1 MSEKSQSGQALP
13 PNVADRLG
21 RVFNLMFNRVSMYSM
36 DHPSTKETVQLLAE
50 ALQEGLRFVS
60 PLTVVLER
68 EKIYVEEEP
77 LDPRVSAQRLV
88 SHMKK
93 AGVQSVS
100 FERGLTQKELAA
112 FGRLFGDP
120 KTYPTAEHM
129 KQGLLKSGVQN
140 IRVNHVFFKKMTAD
154 DEVVDREELLR
165 STGGFGLGQ
174 VIIDV
179 TGASGS
185 SAEAAQEKK
194 LSDEESLFDRLF
206 QDLTLARLVEDP
218 SSVIKRLL
226 GTGAESSEAPQEPDA
241 RGQALIQGIRKLKAE
256 LEKPRQ
262 DLKDTQAMGA
272 LVEAVFKLREEVQEG
287 VEARAQKGEIL
298 ADQSAL
304 SREMDDLTD
313 QVMVQLVR
321 EEYRKGQI
329 SVKRLA
335 QILRRMM
342 PDLRELKRLLP
353 KLKEA
358 LLADGMPLADYL
370 QLIREL
376 ERELQSENLA
386 LILEEGAEEIGLSA
400 ADLLSE
406 MKKDPKGAAE
416 LIALAAEIRSMG
428 NRQDP
433 NILARILVDYV
444 EQISGGLALEQAQME
459 GPEGGRRLGEMISR
473 IQEELVS
480 RLKARLG
487 ESSVVRKVEQEVRQ
501 RNQKSLD
508 ELKREWLFQLFLG
521 GKAPQGRVDV
531 QTVLQAVNAAYPE
544 QEGQA
549 EVLDSVMQA
558 MEAKGLDT
566 APLRAAL
573 AQRARLG
580 AGEPDPQKPPKGAF
594 NRNTILFWLR
604 EEVKRGHRYPYVFS
618 LLLLSVKRAV
628 ALRPVPLGLIKPHEV
643 RNALVQ
649 ALIPMLR
656 DVDLVGCLEENKVVV
671 LLPFTG
677 KNGVQV
683 VRRRVLEA
691 LEGKTLEVRNVPMR
705 INLTLADETFQKE
718 RAKKAQLLVA
728 QLEAKLAA
736 AMKQS

>member
-1 MSEKSQSGQALP
+1 MSERSQSGQALP
-13 PNVADRLG
+13 PNVADRVG

-36 DHPSTKETVQLLAE
+36 DHPSTKETVQLLSE
-50 ALQEGLRFVS
+50 TLQEGLRFIS
-60 PLTVVLER
+60 PLTLVLER
-68 EKIYVEEEP
+68 EKLYVEEEP
-77 LDPRVSAQRLV
+77 LDPRVNAQRLV

-120 KTYPTAEHM
+120 KAYPTADHM
-129 KQGLLKSGVQN
+129 KQGLLKNGVQN

-154 DEVVDREELLR
+154 DEVVGREELLR

-174 VIIDV
+174 VIIDLS
-179 TGASGS
+179 GAPDS
-185 SAEAAQEKK
+185 SAEVSQ
-194 LSDEESLFDRLF
+194 DEGLPNEEGFFQRLF
-206 QDLTLARLVEDP
+206 QDLSLAQLVEDP
-218 SSVIKRLL
+218 SRVTRRLL
-226 GTGAESSEAPQEPDA
+226 GTGAESSAAPQEPDA

-256 LEKPRQ
+256 LEKPAEG
-262 DLKDTQAMGA
+262 LKDTQAMGA

-287 VEARAQKGEIL
+287 VEARTKKGEIL

-386 LILEEGAEEIGLSA
+386 LILEEGAEQIGLSA
-400 ADLLSE
+400 AELLSE
-406 MKKDPKGAAE
+406 MRKDPKGAAE

-433 NILARILVDYV
+433 NLLVRILVDYV
-444 EQISGGLALEQAQME
+444 EQISGGLALEQTRMG
-459 GPEGGRRLGEMISR
+459 GPEGGRELGEIVSR

-487 ESSVVRKVEQEVRQ
+487 DSSVVRKVEQEVAQ
-501 RNQKSLD
+501 RKQGSLE
-508 ELKREWLFQLFLG
+508 ELKREWLFQFFLG
-521 GKAPQGRVDV
+521 GRVPQAKVDA
-531 QTVLQAVNAAYPE
+531 QSLLQAVSAAYPE
-544 QEGQA
+544 QEGHA
-549 EVLDSVMQA
+549 GVLDSIIQA

-566 APLRAAL
+566 APLKAAL
-573 AQRARLG
+573 AQRAPLS
-580 AGEPDPQKPPKGAF
+580 AGEPDPQKPPKGAY
-594 NRNTILFWLR
+594 NRTTILFLLR
-604 EEVKRGHRYPYVFS
+604 EEVKRGQRYPYVFS
-618 LLLLSVKRAV
+618 VLLLSVKRAL

-643 RNALVQ
+643 RNVLVETLQ
-649 ALIPMLR
+649 PMLR
-656 DVDLVGCLEENKVVV
+656 DVDLVGCLEDNKVVV

-683 VRRRVLEA
+683 VKRRIQEA
-691 LEGKTLEVRNVPMR
+691 LEGKTLEVRGVPMR
-705 INLTLADETFQKE
+705 IHLGVAEEAFQKE
-718 RAKKAQLLVA
+718 KAKKPQVLVA

-736 AMKQS
+736 EMKQ

>member
-1 MSEKSQSGQALP
+1 MSEKARPGQALP
-13 PNVADRLG
+13 PNVADRVG
-21 RVFNLMFNRVSMYSM
+21 RVFNLLFNRVSMYSM
-36 DHPSTKETVQLLAE
+36 DHPSTRETVQLLSE

-60 PLTVVLER
+60 PLTIVLER
-68 EKIYVEEEP
+68 EKLYVEEEP

-100 FERGLTQKELAA
+100 FERGLTQKELTV
-112 FGRLFGDP
+112 FGRLFADA

-129 KQGLLKSGVQN
+129 KQGLVKNGVHS

-154 DEVVDREELLR
+154 EEVVDREELLR
-165 STGGFGLGQ
+165 STGGLGFGQ
-174 VIIDV
+174 VIIDA
-179 TGASGS
+179 GASQEPPP
-185 SAEAAQEKK
+185 EASQERRVP
-194 LSDEESLFDRLF
+194 DEEMLFDRLF
-206 QDLTLARLVEDP
+206 QDLSLVQLMEDP
-218 SSVIKRLL
+218 SAVTRRLL
-226 GTGAESSEAPQEPDA
+226 GTGSESQAAPQEPDA

-256 LEKPRQ
+256 MEKSGEE
-262 DLKDTQAMGA
+262 LKDTKAMGV

-287 VEARAQKGEIL
+287 VEARTKRGEIL
-298 ADQSAL
+298 ADQATL

-376 ERELQSENLA
+376 ERELQSEELA
-386 LILEEGAEEIGLSA
+386 LVLEEGAEEIGLSA
-400 ADLLSE
+400 AELLSE
-406 MKKDPKGAAE
+406 MRKDPKVAAE

-433 NILARILVDYV
+433 DLLARILVDYV
-444 EQISGGLALEQAQME
+444 EQISGGLALEQAQLE
-459 GPEGGRRLGEMISR
+459 GPEGGRKLGEIVSR

-480 RLKARLG
+480 RLRARLG
-487 ESSVVRKVEQEVRQ
+487 GSTVVRRVEQEVRQ
-501 RNQKSLD
+501 RNQKSLE
-508 ELKREWLFQLFLG
+508 ELRREWLFQLLLG
-521 GKAPQGRVDV
+521 SKAPQGRVDA
-531 QTVLQAVNAAYPE
+531 QSILQAVGAAYPE
-544 QEGQA
+544 QEAQA
-549 EVLDSVMQA
+549 EVLESVIQA

-566 APLRAAL
+566 APLKAAM
-573 AQRARLG
+573 AQRASLG
-580 AGEPDPQKPPKGAF
+580 AGEPDPQKPPKGAYT
-594 NRNTILFWLR
+594 RNTILFWLR
-604 EEVKRGHRYPYVFS
+604 EEVKRGQRYPYVFS
-618 LLLLSVKRAV
+618 LIFLGVKRAV

-643 RNALVQ
+643 RNAVVQ
-649 ALIPMLR
+649 AILPLLR
-656 DVDLVGCLEENKVVV
+656 DVDLVGCLEENKVAV

-683 VRRRVLEA
+683 VRKRLMEA
-691 LEGKTLEVRNVPMR
+691 LEGKTLVVRNVPMR
-705 INLTLADETFQKE
+705 INLSLAEETFQKE
-718 RAKKAQLLVA
+718 RLNKPQLLVTH
-728 QLEAKLAA
+728 LEAKLAS
-736 AMKQS
+736 AMKQ